1 MPESDAS
8 LGQRTSEIQIADNRQ
23 RALVPIHATKD
34 PDTWVLGQGGFRPE
48 ERASLKLRP
57 ERWEMFRVERGV
69 VRFAWDGV
77 DTWVDGDNVTNI
89 LRHYVVPRSVCP
101 LSREIAAGIT
111 IYAGRGISRPSV
123 TCGQIVGRFG
133 GQPVATKRW
142 IDCDSVHIAQGCGV
156 IASPGDDRFQ

>member
-1 MPESDAS
+1 MRLENGMTMPESDAS

-89 LRHYVVPRSVCP
+89 LRHYVDRKSTR
-101 LSREIAAGIT
+101 LNSSHSQIS
-111 IYAGRGISRPSV
+111 YAVFCLKKKKKNHTTNS
-123 TCGQIVGRFG
+123 
-133 GQPVATKRW
+133 TK
-142 IDCDSVHIAQGCGV
+142 QNTNK
-156 IASPGDDRFQ
+156 